1 MTRTIKHLALASVL
15 ATAIITP
22 VMAEEMK
29 PMPLPADM
37 QKMQETQQK
46 IQAMHQDHMNKMQAM
61 QQKHMEEVNAQ
72 NAKHMQDMQAIH
84 QQMRGQ

>member
-1 MTRTIKHLALASVL
+1 MTHTIKRLALSFVL
-15 ATAIITP
+15 ANLAIAP

-29 PMPLPADM
+29 QMSLSADM
-37 QKMQETQQK
+37 QKTQDMQQK
-46 IQAMHQDHMNKMQAM
+46 MQSMHQDHMNKMQAM